1 MIKAVLDT
9 NTAISGIFW
18 KGPPRKIFEAAR
30 ERKVLLFST
39 RPMEE
44 ELARVLTYPKF
55 GLQDSE
61 IAPILAEMRSICAPA
76 EETSKD
82 SPVKEDPTD
91 NIFIRCALGAGARFI
106 VSGDRHLLGLGEYKG
121 VRILRAR
128 PFLEVLES
136 S

>member
-1 MIKAVLDT
+1 VIKAVLDT

-44 ELARVLTYPKF
+44 EL
-55 GLQDSE
+55 
-61 IAPILAEMRSICAPA
+61 APILAEMRSICAPA